1 MTILGIETSCDETSV
16 AVVRDGKEI
25 LSNLVSSQIDL
36 HAKFG
41 GVVPEVASRKHVE
54 FINPVLHEALTEAR
68 VGLNEVDALA
78 VTHGPG
84 LIGSLLVG
92 VCAAKAL
99 GYVHNK
105 PVLPINHLEGHIY
118 ANFLAHDDIE
128 FPLVC
133 LIVSG
138 GHTDLIVM
146 REHGVYEVIGRTR
159 DDAAGEAFDKVA
171 RVLGLGF
178 PGGPAIQKAA
188 EGGNPHAIRFPRAD
202 LGETLDFSFSGL
214 KTSVMRFMQ
223 GLSTPETRHI
233 KAAEVPLCDIAASF
247 QQAVVDMLVRN
258 LMAAAERSRVSTIAL
273 AGGVAANRC
282 LRENV
287 TDAARRAGLR
297 LLIPPI
303 ALCTD
308 NAAMIAE
315 AGYFRFLRGERGGL
329 DFDTFAVLP
338 LTNWTFAFHAIPA
351 SQRQL
356 SIAWDIPV
364 ATPAV
369 ILSTGVTPTV
379 PAGGSSRPKE
389 RGGL

>member
-1 MTILGIETSCDETSV
+1 LSFDMTILGIETSCDETSV

-356 SIAWDIPV
+356 SIA
-364 ATPAV
+364 
-369 ILSTGVTPTV
+369 
-379 PAGGSSRPKE
+379 
-389 RGGL
+389 

>member
-16 AVVRDGKEI
+16 ALVRDGREI
-25 LSNLVSSQIDL
+25 LSNLVASQIDL

-54 FINPVLHEALTEAR
+54 FINPALHEAITEAK
-68 VGLNEVDALA
+68 VGFDDIDAIA

-118 ANFLAHDDIE
+118 ANFLVHDDIE
-128 FPLVC
+128 FPFVC

-138 GHTDLIVM
+138 GHTDLIFM
-146 REHGVYEVIGRTR
+146 REHGIYDIIGRTR

-188 EGGNPHAIRFPRAD
+188 EGGDPHAIRFPRAD
-202 LGETLDFSFSGL
+202 LGGTLEFSFSGL

-223 GLSTPETRHI
+223 GLSTPETRHLRP
-233 KAAEVPLCDIAASF
+233 EDVSLRDIAASF

-258 LMAAAERSRVSTIAL
+258 LMTAAESRQVGTIAL

-282 LRENV
+282 LRESV
-287 TDAARRAGLR
+287 TAAADAAGLR

-303 ALCTD
+303 TLCTD

-315 AGYFRFLRGERGGL
+315 AGYFHFLRGERGSL

-338 LTNWTFAFHAIPA
+338 L
-351 SQRQL
+351 
-356 SIAWDIPV
+356 
-364 ATPAV
+364 
-369 ILSTGVTPTV
+369 
-379 PAGGSSRPKE
+379 
-389 RGGL
+389 

>member
-1 MTILGIETSCDETSV
+1 MNPLTHEPLNILGIETSCDETSV
-16 AVVRDGKEI
+16 AVVRDGREI
-25 LSNLVSSQIDL
+25 LSNLVASQMDL

-54 FINPVLHEALTEAR
+54 LLNPVLHEALAEAQ
-68 VGLNEVDALA
+68 VGFDDVDAIA

-99 GYVHNK
+99 GYVHRK

-118 ANFLAHDDIE
+118 ANFLVHEDIE
-128 FPLVC
+128 FPFVC

-138 GHTDLIVM
+138 GHTDLILM
-146 REHGVYEVIGRTR
+146 REHGIYEVLGRTR

-202 LGETLDFSFSGL
+202 MGATLDFSFAGL

-223 GLSTPETRHI
+223 GLPTPETRHLR
-233 KAAEVPLCDIAASF
+233 ASDVPLSDIAASF
-247 QQAVVDMLVRN
+247 QQAVVDVLVRN
-258 LMAAAERSRVSTIAL
+258 LMSAAERFRVSTVAL

-282 LRENV
+282 LRA
-287 TDAARRAGLR
+287 TATAAAHAAGLR

-315 AGYFRFLRGERGGL
+315 AGYFHFLRGERGDL

-338 LTNWTFAFHAIPA
+338 L
-351 SQRQL
+351 L
-356 SIAWDIPV
+356 SP
-364 ATPAV
+364 
-369 ILSTGVTPTV
+369 S
-379 PAGGSSRPKE
+379 
-389 RGGL
+389 

>member
-16 AVVRDGKEI
+16 AVVRDGKDI
-25 LSNLVSSQIDL
+25 LSNLVSSQVDL

-54 FINPVLHEALTEAR
+54 FINPVLHEALAEAQ
-68 VGLNEVDALA
+68 VGFDDVDAIA

-99 GYVHNK
+99 SYVYDK
-105 PVLPINHLEGHIY
+105 PILPINHLEGHIY
-118 ANFLAHDDIE
+118 ANFLVHDDIE
-128 FPLVC
+128 FPFVC

-188 EGGNPHAIRFPRAD
+188 ESGNPQAIRFPRAD

-233 KAAEVPLCDIAASF
+233 KAEDVPLKDIAASF

-258 LMAAAERSRVSTIAL
+258 LMSAAERFRVRTIAL

-287 TDAARRAGLR
+287 TAAAHAAGLR

-315 AGYFRFLRGERGGL
+315 AGYFRFLRGERGSL

-338 LTNWTFAFHAIPA
+338 LTTAESW
-351 SQRQL
+351 S
-356 SIAWDIPV
+356 V
-364 ATPAV
+364 
-369 ILSTGVTPTV
+369 GVL
-379 PAGGSSRPKE
+379 E
-389 RGGL
+389 